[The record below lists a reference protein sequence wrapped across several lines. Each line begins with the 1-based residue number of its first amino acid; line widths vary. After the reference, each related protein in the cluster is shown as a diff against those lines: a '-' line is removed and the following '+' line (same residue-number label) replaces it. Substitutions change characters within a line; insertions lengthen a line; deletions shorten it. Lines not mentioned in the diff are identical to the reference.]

1 MKILI
6 RTVGFLSALLLTTG
20 LFAQQDN
27 RYSIGIGINTLD
39 PTTSKVFR
47 AGYSH
52 KIKPKL
58 SIGLTASYSID
69 ETHSLILDHHKNPL
83 GAFIRGREFAFESLL
98 KNELDVGQ
106 KKLNSLNRT
115 HHEYLFAPT
124 VNFHFVKNRFEFSP
138 QLGLG
143 ILFYNYTGVGTYQ
156 FVKTSIKESEEEL
169 IILYSIWN
177 ARSISFAFL
186 VDLKLLYHFNNDMF
200 LGFSTSLDYDPISRG
215 FPFKSVITFGQSF

>member
-1 MKILI
+1 MKIII
-6 RTVGFLSALLLTTG
+6 RVVVFVTALLLTTT

-27 RYSIGIGINTLD
+27 RYSFGFGINTLD

-52 KIKPKL
+52 KIKPKV

-69 ETHSLILDHHKNPL
+69 ETNFYIASSYEDPVS
-83 GAFIRGREFAFESLL
+83 AFIRGREFAFENLL

-106 KKLNSLNRT
+106 KKLNSLNQIN
-115 HHEYLFAPT
+115 HEYLFAPT
-124 VNFHFVKNRFEFSP
+124 VNFHFKKKRLEFSP

-143 ILFYNYTGVGTYQ
+143 VLFYNVTGVGTYQ
-156 FVKTSIKESEEEL
+156 FVKTRVKESEEEL

-186 VDLKLLYHFNNDMF
+186 VDLKMFYHFNNDMF
-200 LGFSTSLDYDPISRG
+200 LGLSTSIDYDPIVGG
-215 FPFKSVITFGQSF
+215 FPFKSVITFGQRF

>member
-6 RTVGFLSALLLTTG
+6 RAVVFASVLLLSTT

-27 RYSIGIGINTLD
+27 RYSIGFGINTLD

-58 SIGLTASYSID
+58 SIGLTVSYSID
-69 ETHSLILDHHKNPL
+69 ETNSLILNSAEEPL
-83 GAFIRGREFAFESLL
+83 GAFIRGREFAFEGLL

-115 HHEYLFAPT
+115 WHEYLFAPT
-124 VNFHFVKNRFEFSP
+124 VNFHFEKKRLEFSP
-138 QLGLG
+138 ELGLG
-143 ILFYNYTGVGTYQ
+143 ILFYNYTGVGTIR
-156 FVKTSIKESEEEL
+156 FVKTSVKESEEQL

-200 LGFSTSLDYDPISRG
+200 LGLSTSLDYDPISGG
-215 FPFKSVITFGQSF
+215 FPFKSVVTFGQSF